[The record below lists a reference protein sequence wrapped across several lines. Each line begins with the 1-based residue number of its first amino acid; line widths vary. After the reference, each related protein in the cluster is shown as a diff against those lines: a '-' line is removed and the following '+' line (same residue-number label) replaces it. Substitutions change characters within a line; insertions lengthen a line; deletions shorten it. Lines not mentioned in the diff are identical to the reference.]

1 MIEDTSFVVDLL
13 RGDPDAATRLD
24 LLERERVPE
33 KVSAVTVLELHEG
46 VRRSETP
53 RAERTSIL
61 EILETKTV
69 VDADREV
76 MREAGRLSGELNARG
91 EPIEREDCI
100 VAATALSE
108 DEPVVTRNVDHF
120 ERVPD
125 VEVRSY

>member
-1 MIEDTSFVVDLL
+1 MIQDTSFVVDLL
-13 RGDPDAATRLD
+13 RGDADAAQHLE
-24 LLERERVPE
+24 LFERERVPE

-53 RAERTSIL
+53 RETREAIL
-61 EILETKTV
+61 EVLESKTI
-69 VDADREV
+69 VDADGE
-76 MREAGRLSGELNARG
+76 MMGEAGRISGELHDRG

-100 VAATALSE
+100 VAATALAE

-120 ERVPD
+120 ERIPE

>member
-1 MIEDTSFVVDLL
+1 MIQDTSFVVDLL
-13 RGDPDAATRLD
+13 RGDADAAQRLE

-53 RAERTSIL
+53 RETRESIL
-61 EILETKTV
+61 EVLDSKTI
-69 VDADREV
+69 VDADRDV
-76 MREAGRLSGELNARG
+76 MREAGRISGELHDRG

-100 VAATALSE
+100 VAATAMAE

-120 ERVPD
+120 ERVPEL
-125 VEVRSY
+125 EVRSY